1 VFILLATTVCTL
13 RKCLHVADTFFVV
26 LVLVLQHELFSLF
39 WLLLGVLQG
48 TQKYPNP
55 RLFPFSYPLAVCFGF
70 VYFFFSSYSLPA
82 LARKTGF
89 ELSSVAPVVPHLL
102 LLLFC
107 VLLLS
112 VPHVENENL
121 YDPHKYQHRDIGFV
135 FGPRFERLVLQI

>member
-1 VFILLATTVCTL
+1 MSYFRCFGCCWACYREL
-13 RKCLHVADTFFVV
+13 RNIQTPDF
-26 LVLVLQHELFSLF
+26 
-39 WLLLGVLQG
+39 
-48 TQKYPNP
+48 
-55 RLFPFSYPLAVCFGF
+55 FPFPILWPSASVLFI
-70 VYFFFSSYSLPA
+70 FFSSYSLPA

-89 ELSSVAPVVPHLL
+89 ELGSVAPVVPHLL